1 MAHTITGKLNKPANQ
16 FQAGESLGFNV
27 RLGVKYYDR
36 KTSQDEWTNYSA
48 VIFSKNP
55 NQIAYLQQVLVEG
68 AVVSVS
74 GESIK
79 VDQYEGQNGLS
90 LTLELQNARIEYA
103 YNPQGQAQ
111 QAPQQGYQPP
121 QQQAQYHSRR
131 KALCRRNN
139 SQHTISN
146 SQCHRANVVNV

>member
-1 MAHTITGKLNKPANQ
+1 MAHTITGKLNKAANQ

-36 KTSQDEWTNYSA
+36 KTGQDEWTNYSA

-55 NQIAYLQQVLVEG
+55 NQINYLQQVLVEG

-79 VDQYEGQNGLS
+79 IDQFEGSNGLS
-90 LTLELQNARIEYA
+90 LTLELQNARLEYA

-111 QAPQQGYQPP
+111 QQAPQY
-121 QQQAQYHSRR
+121 QQQAAPQYQQPQYQ
-131 KALCRRNN
+131 APQPQM
-139 SQHTISN
+139 SQQPQYN
-146 SQCHRANVVNV
+146 QQQPVPPRGR

>member
-90 LTLELQNARIEYA
+90 LTLELQNARLEYA

-111 QAPQQGYQPP
+111 QAPQQGYQQPQQPAQYQQPPQGYAP
-121 QQQAQYHSRR
+121 QQQPAYNQQQPVPPGQRR
-131 KALCRRNN
+131 
-139 SQHTISN
+139 
-146 SQCHRANVVNV
+146 